1 MPGWRGKI
9 GVLYPSAGLAEEEFA
24 KLAPE
29 GVSVHITRMRMR
41 HGEVDQ
47 IRQMVSRVEEAAS
60 LLADAGVDIIL
71 FNCTLGSVEEA
82 ASLLADAGV
91 DIILFNCTL
100 GSLIEGSGFDKRI
113 SKKLTRLTGIPATT
127 TTTAVLKAMESLGMR
142 RIILLAPYPEDLL
155 KLELDFLREAGLE
168 VIHYR
173 GLGISD
179 PHKQVGI
186 DPGIW
191 YRLSKELVMTSGDVE
206 GIFISCAGILV
217 VDMIQSIEKDLKLPV
232 VTSNQAAMWECLMQ
246 LKIRAPQGSYGML
259 FNSTSY

>member
-71 FNCTLGSVEEA
+71 FNCTLGS
-82 ASLLADAGV
+82 
-91 DIILFNCTL
+91 
-100 GSLIEGSGFDKRI
+100 LIEGAGFDKRL
-113 SKKLTRLTGIPATT
+113 SRKLTKLTGIPATT

>member
-1 MPGWRGKI
+1 MPGWKRKI
-9 GVLYPSAGLAEEEFA
+9 GVLYPSAGLAEEEFV
-24 KLAPE
+24 KLVPE
-29 GVSVHITRMRMR
+29 GVSVHITRMKMR
-41 HGEVDQ
+41 YGEVDQ
-47 IRQMVSRVEEAAS
+47 IREMIKR
-60 LLADAGVDIIL
+60 
-71 FNCTLGSVEEA
+71 VEEA

-100 GSLIEGSGFDKRI
+100 GSLIEGPGFDEHLSR
-113 SKKLTRLTGIPATT
+113 KLTRLTGIPTTT

-155 KLELDFLREAGLE
+155 KLEVDFLKEVGLE

-173 GLGISD
+173 GLGVSD

-191 YRLSKELVMTSGDVE
+191 YRLSKELVMTSGNVE

-217 VDMIQSIEKDLKLPV
+217 VDMIQRIEKDLKLPV

-246 LKIRAPQGSYGML
+246 LKIRAPQGIYGML

>member
-29 GVSVHITRMRMR
+29 GVSIHITRMKMR
-41 HGEVDQ
+41 HGDLDQ
-47 IRQMVSRVEEAAS
+47 IRQMINR
-60 LLADAGVDIIL
+60 
-71 FNCTLGSVEEA
+71 VEEA

-100 GSLIEGSGFDKRI
+100 GSLIEGPGFDKRL
-113 SKKLTRLTGIPATT
+113 SRKLTRLTGIPTTT

-155 KLELDFLREAGLE
+155 ELEVDFLKEAGLE

-173 GLGISD
+173 GLGVSD
-179 PHKQVGI
+179 PHKQVDI

-191 YRLSKELVMTSGDVE
+191 YRLSKELVVTSGNVE

-217 VDMIQSIEKDLKLPV
+217 VDMIHRIEKDLNLPV
-232 VTSNQAAMWECLMQ
+232 VTSNQGAMWECLRQ

-259 FNSTSY
+259 FSSTSY